1 VGVFVGL
8 ALGLVAEADVLA
20 ELLGDAELLVDGDGE
35 GEGDGFGDGF
45 GDGLGEGV
53 GEGDGVLETGSAWH
67 VLLVLAE
74 VVGLGV
80 AATGLSEPACA
91 VPVQAASAPTMTEP
105 PASKLSVVARTCPK
119 RTDFA
124 LSTMIV
130 TVTVC
135 SS

>member
-1 VGVFVGL
+1 MGVFVGL

-20 ELLGDAELLVDGDGE
+20 ELLGAAELLVDGDGE
-35 GEGDGFGDGF
+35 GEGDGF

>member
-35 GEGDGFGDGF
+35 GEGDGF